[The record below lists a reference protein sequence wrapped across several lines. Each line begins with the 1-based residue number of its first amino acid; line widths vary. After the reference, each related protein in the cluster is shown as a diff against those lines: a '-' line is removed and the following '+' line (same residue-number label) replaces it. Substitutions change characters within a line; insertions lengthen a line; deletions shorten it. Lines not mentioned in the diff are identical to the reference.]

1 MVKMTFEGGEK
12 LAKTLEALP
21 AKVAGRVLRGALLE
35 GGERI
40 RARAA
45 QLAPRAP
52 GSPDLADNINI
63 GPVRRNVDEAA
74 AGAEVVG
81 IGVPRRFFY
90 DAMLEF
96 GTRRQPAQPFY
107 RPAMDEEGARAIQ
120 AIGNAL
126 WAALAARGATS
137 GRGSGGGGGLL

>member
-1 MVKMTFEGGEK
+1 MVSIKFEGGAA

-21 AKVAGRVLRGALLE
+21 AAVAGRVLKAALLE

-52 GSPDLADNINI
+52 GSPDLADNINLA
-63 GPVRRNVDEAA
+63 PVRRNVDEAA
-74 AGAEVVG
+74 VGAEVVG

-96 GTRRQPAQPFY
+96 GTRHQPAQPFY
-107 RPAMDEEGARAIQ
+107 RPALDEEGDRAIKT
-120 AIGNAL
+120 IGAAL
-126 WAALAARGATS
+126 WAALARRGATS
-137 GRGSGGGGGLL
+137 GRGSGGGVGV